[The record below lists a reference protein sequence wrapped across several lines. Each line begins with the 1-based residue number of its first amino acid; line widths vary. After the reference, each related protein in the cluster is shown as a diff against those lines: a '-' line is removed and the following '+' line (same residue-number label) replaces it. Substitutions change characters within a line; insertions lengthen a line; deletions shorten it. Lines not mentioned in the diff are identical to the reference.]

1 MTQLIQD
8 DFTILP
14 RSGEAIELAL
24 AESET
29 GPFGPQSVM
38 TEERPWTTDRTR
50 EISSSPSL
58 RASLAVARDEG
69 ITPQRL
75 ALAEAAAVRLGLP
88 RSVALADLEYAR
100 DQADALRIELDGDLA
115 RWAAKNPEN
124 AALSRDDEG
133 LSGVFSK
140 AREFGGAVADFGND
154 ALHWAL
160 FDAAKDVPEI
170 VQNVGRSLTHGA
182 ADFNRSLVGGAQAV
196 TENILGAQSLPAR
209 ALQSVQDWI
218 DWARPEDVPAE
229 TTFEKLAYGFLR
241 SAPQQVGNIVGYAAN
256 PAAALALMGVQI
268 GGGTYADL
276 REQGVSP
283 QKSMISGA
291 GSAIMQLPFERLG
304 FDRFFKIFKST
315 SARDTLMRTFG
326 AAATEGLTEY
336 VQTYPDLAARLWGLA
351 EKESPDAVE
360 QIQWFGRTLF
370 DAETLWQAHNE
381 GMYAFGIG
389 SLWGLLGG
397 GVRGLAMRDMARQ
410 RAEDFAKQNISLHDA
425 VEASETRHLAP
436 DHMSDALES
445 ASDVLAQSVFIPAQ
459 AALELAEQGRDVL
472 TPLGIS
478 VEQAQQAAEADID
491 LEVKLSEIHSRL
503 DAESMAAI
511 APLLRQRAD
520 APNAL
525 EAGQMDNAAQAQA
538 VVEES
543 RMRQRVADAVQ
554 QEEKRLV
561 SEMTPLVGKKAAE
574 TFGTLHAAQARAF
587 ETAYG
592 VDAAGLMR
600 RRSVELGRVD
610 AQGEALH
617 QAALYEQTPISD
629 AARAS
634 LERDIRD
641 FGTAVDGIVAAGK
654 LPSSPVK
661 LLGQT
666 PLVMRLLGRDT
677 VTGKAAAQ
685 GGVYAAPHVFDGTHP
700 NMTPELWKQIPG
712 ALADPVAVFDSDS
725 PKGRA
730 NGDLVFM
737 LELTDAGGATVVV
750 PVALQARGKLG
761 ARINIVKSAYAK
773 ESGGIPA
780 NTWFLRQL
788 KKNARYVNGQKWKH
802 WRDIGSGADS
812 PLVVPSNAS
821 GNTVYTDADLVNLRQ
836 GNPTLYQS
844 EVSGD
849 SPALRAQVTLDA
861 ETAAI
866 RIFKGAD
873 LSSIP
878 HESAHIFVDDLRR
891 VAADDGSVA
900 RERLRSDLEQ
910 SGMDA
915 TPFAGILSGEVDT
928 EKARAMLRDAR
939 EELAMLDDG
948 DAGLRAAEKVPAK
961 SESSKEGREEIRAA
975 LKANAARR
983 RELLPV
989 ERRLSAYVRH
999 LDGLDQAKRDMAT
1012 LRRFAGV
1019 AEDGD
1024 LTDAQ
1029 WREVQEYAARGFEQY
1044 LMEGKAPSRELQGV
1058 FSRMM
1063 RWLKQIYRSF
1073 RQMGDYVGRD
1083 LNDDVRRVFDRLLS
1097 ADGDV
1102 REDAANRA
1110 ALETEADFLAD
1121 ADLTPDERVE
1131 LDELRGRAEAEVT
1144 AAFERSTARER
1155 GKRYRA
1161 AFDEAKKSL
1170 QDAPFWRF
1178 VAEMTRREPALDGG
1192 QNVGGIRRDSL
1203 VEYLGE
1209 DMTRDIA
1216 KKMPRLINARGGGSL
1231 LDTLALEYHL
1241 TDGDADALA
1250 HMIYDAVVVND
1261 GSVNKIAA
1269 RMAQQTLEEQD
1280 RQADADSGLLA
1291 GEAYGEYLAAVEKAM
1306 RRLYKERQ
1314 AQNEEAAAQ
1323 RMERESLPESYYRKL
1338 ARQEIGGLPVE
1349 RLSAGR
1355 YEASL
1360 RRALEAR
1367 TRFLRL
1373 GKPLEAVRAMQRARM
1388 AFALMQEAR
1397 TARQMVDR
1405 VRNKAVRAVR
1415 VKPGTYPAA
1424 QTEAIRKLV
1433 SGVGLVAPSAPLDAE
1448 AGGMDLDALVQQSIG
1463 DTSAIDLLPLFPDW
1477 LLKLENPDAAEQ
1489 RRGVALNW
1497 KKLLP
1502 DEVEQVE
1509 NLLDFLVHSARE
1521 QSRTDKNSLRASV
1534 EAVAN
1539 AAAASMSGLPTWYAG
1554 ERDSVRSSLERGW
1567 SSIDSVEWLSRKADG
1582 FQNVMGRK
1590 TSTEGVM
1597 ERDVYMRLREGTNRY
1612 HARLAGTQRAIAPHL
1627 VRLLQ
1632 SAKKWERKYGRKY
1645 LNIRDEAGNVLPVP
1659 EMLRRAGVKGWKA
1672 ETVISM
1678 ALNMGNAGNM
1688 ERLRSSYRDESG
1700 NGGLTF
1706 DVVSMLLGDDA
1717 AITLFG
1723 VNAVEASALTQG
1735 RARRDGLLSAE
1746 DWKAVQGV
1754 WNVFGSQWPDT
1765 QAAHKKLYGFAPQGI
1780 EPEAFVV
1787 RVGGEAVELAGGYYP
1802 IRYDSRLDT
1811 ATQEREEKDMLR
1823 DRSESIAP
1831 IPAAR
1836 RGFTRQRVA
1845 HTGKSLR
1852 LDVSGLQQH
1861 LADSARF
1868 IELGYDVRMAD
1879 KIITSPVFAAEYQRA
1894 FGMDEYRRW
1903 RPNLKG
1909 LVVDEADPDSW
1920 TWQAA
1925 EWARK
1930 GLTYYALALNFKTA
1944 FLQLTALSPAIGD
1957 VGAANVARGLA
1968 QLSTQ
1973 GMGLVRSVW
1982 QASPYMER
1990 RFRNMDADLAR
2001 KAMRFSPGRGLNII
2015 YKGKVYT
2022 WENIADLGMLPIAL
2036 ADCVATTA
2044 IWSGA
2049 YHKKMKALRGASGWK
2064 IDRDAQ
2070 YHAEAVA
2077 YADKIIA
2084 QSNPDNDALSKSAFG
2099 RDKGNIRFFNMF
2111 SGATTKFAQ
2120 RTRYMWQ
2127 GVQRGKVTPWEFAR
2141 MEMYD
2146 KLLTSV
2152 VIVVG
2157 VGLAQGR
2164 FSGDDDDSKELVK
2177 LALTTSLGQAAM
2189 AVPVWGNI
2197 IADTIAAAAGSG
2209 TGRRAG
2215 LETPLETPIELGKK
2229 LVIGGGESIREGELG
2244 DRMLLHTLDAAS
2256 FLSRIPVGPAYR
2268 RARRGYEQWQRG
2280 DGTPFSIIMPRSGK

>member
-29 GPFGPQSVM
+29 GPFGPQPVM

-100 DQADALRIELDGDLA
+100 DQADALRIELDGELA

-133 LSGVFSK
+133 LSGVFN
-140 AREFGGAVADFGND
+140 AAANFGTNVRRSLHHGVADFSLAFYG
-154 ALHWAL
+154 AGLS
-160 FDAAKDVPEI
+160 AAELLAGEK
-170 VQNVGRSLTHGA
+170 SFA
-182 ADFNRSLVGGAQAV
+182 ADVFRS
-196 TENILGAQSLPAR
+196 
-209 ALQSVQDWI
+209 ALAANER
-218 DWARPEDVPAE
+218 ARPAPVVAD
-229 TTFEKLAYGFLR
+229 TKLGQFGYDFLR
-241 SAPQQVGNIVGYAAN
+241 SVPQQVGNIVAYSAN
-256 PAAALALMGVQI
+256 PAAALALMGIQI
-268 GGGTYADL
+268 GGSSYVNL

-283 QKSMISGA
+283 KRAAGA
-291 GSAIMQLPFERLG
+291 SALNATLQAPMERLG
-304 FDRFFKIFKST
+304 LGRFMNIFRSST
-315 SARDTLMRTFG
+315 FRDTAVRTLG
-326 AAATEGLTEY
+326 AMATEGLTEY
-336 VQTYPDLAARLWGLA
+336 VQKYPEVATELWGLA
-351 EKESPDAVE
+351 EKQSPDASE
-360 QIQWFGRTLF
+360 QLRWFADKLTDADTL
-370 DAETLWQAHNE
+370 LRAHYE
-381 GMYAFGIG
+381 GLYEAAIG
-389 SLWGLLGG
+389 SVWGLLGG
-397 GVRGLAMRDMARQ
+397 GARSLAIRNRERQ
-410 RAEDFAKQNISLHDA
+410 TAEEFSRQNIALHDA
-425 VEASETRHLAP
+425 VEASETKRLAP
-436 DHMSDALES
+436 EHMADALES
-445 ASDVLAQSVFIPAQ
+445 ASDVLAQSVFIPAR
-459 AALELAEQGRDVL
+459 AALELSEQGRDVL

-478 VEQAQQAAEADID
+478 IEQAQRAAESDID
-491 LEVKLSEIHSRL
+491 LEVKLSEVHSRL
-503 DAESMAAI
+503 DAESMAVL

-525 EAGQMDNAAQAQA
+525 EAEQMDNAAQAQA

-543 RMRQRVADAVQ
+543 RVRQRVADAVR

-561 SEMTPLVGKKAAE
+561 SEMTPLAGKKAAE
-574 TFGTLHAAQARAF
+574 TFGALHTARARAF

-592 VDAAGLMR
+592 VDAAGLLR
-600 RRSVELGRVD
+600 RVRIERGEGTARDGEIPLNQAAMYRSRETDIDAFVNRVLAEAPDAKKSYFVLRDVTAPRAGFNRVSVELASDQVRHDTNRHPDNTIWGEIPDVIERGEVFSGRSDPVTGEKSIIFVRRNGETADVVMGTIVRGKRGKKGKEHKPVLRFRVGTAFRDKAKAVKNWMDGKRD
-610 AQGEALH
+610 AKPFPSDEEITSYPRQEGVPYGSGHDIPGKAP
-617 QAALYEQTPISD
+617 ALYRDRPEIGEITQPADAISD
-629 AARAS
+629 VRLGVLRGNVKPS
-634 LERDIRD
+634 
-641 FGTAVDGIVAAGK
+641 GIKNG
-654 LPSSPVK
+654 
-661 LLGQT
+661 
-666 PLVMRLLGRDT
+666 RLYQPEAHGD
-677 VTGKAAAQ
+677 AAA
-685 GGVYAAPHVFDGTHP
+685 P
-700 NMTPELWKQIPG
+700 
-712 ALADPVAVFDSDS
+712 
-725 PKGRA
+725 
-730 NGDLVFM
+730 
-737 LELTDAGGATVVV
+737 
-750 PVALQARGKLG
+750 
-761 ARINIVKSAYAK
+761 
-773 ESGGIPA
+773 
-780 NTWFLRQL
+780 
-788 KKNARYVNGQKWKH
+788 
-802 WRDIGSGADS
+802 
-812 PLVVPSNAS
+812 
-821 GNTVYTDADLVNLRQ
+821 
-836 GNPTLYQS
+836 
-844 EVSGD
+844 
-849 SPALRAQVTLDA
+849 RAQVTLDA

-891 VAADDGSVA
+891 VAADDGSMA

-910 SGMDA
+910 AGMDV
-915 TPFAGILSGEVDT
+915 TPFAGILSGEVDA
-928 EKARAMLRDAR
+928 ERARAMLRDER
-939 EELAMLDDG
+939 EELAMLDDS

-961 SESSKEGREEIRAA
+961 SDSSREGLEEIRAA

-999 LDGLDQAKRDMAT
+999 LDGLEQAKRDMAT

-1019 AEDGD
+1019 AEDGE

-1044 LMEGKAPSRELQGV
+1044 LMEGKAPSKELQGV

-1063 RWLKQIYRSF
+1063 RWIKQIYRSF
-1073 RQMGDYVGRD
+1073 RQMGDYVGRE
-1083 LNDDVRRVFDRLLS
+1083 LNDDVRRVFDRLL
-1097 ADGDV
+1097 AAEDDV
-1102 REDAANRA
+1102 RENAANRA

-1121 ADLTPDERVE
+1121 ADLTLAERAE
-1131 LDELRGRAEAEVT
+1131 LEELRGRAEAEVT
-1144 AAFERSTARER
+1144 AALERSTARER

-1161 AFDEAKKSL
+1161 AFDEAKRSL

-1192 QNVGGIRRDSL
+1192 PNVGGIRRDSL

-1216 KKMPRLINARGGGSL
+1216 RKMPRLINARGGGSL

-1250 HMIYDAVVVND
+1250 QMIYDAVVVND
-1261 GSVNKIAA
+1261 GSVNKLAA

-1280 RQADADSGLLA
+1280 RQADADAGLLA
-1291 GEAYGEYLAAVEKAM
+1291 GEAYGGYLAAVEKAM

-1314 AQNEEAAAQ
+1314 AQNEQAAAQ

-1338 ARQEIGGLPVE
+1338 ARREIGGLPVE

-1355 YEASL
+1355 YEAAL

-1367 TRFLRL
+1367 TRALRL

-1388 AFALMQEAR
+1388 AFALMREAR

-1405 VRNKAVRAVR
+1405 VRNTAVRAAR

-1424 QTEAIRKLV
+1424 QTEAIRKLN
-1433 SGVGLVAPSAPLDAE
+1433 VGLGLSGPSAPHDADA
-1448 AGGMDLDALVQQSIG
+1448 AGISLEKLVEQSIG
-1463 DTSAIDLLPLFPDW
+1463 DTSAIDIKPLFPDW
-1477 LLKLENPDAAEQ
+1477 LLRLKNPDAEQ
-1489 RRGVALNW
+1489 HRRGVALSW

-1502 DEVEQVE
+1502 DEVEQVG
-1509 NLLDFLVHSARE
+1509 NLIDFLVHSARE
-1521 QSRTDKNSLRASV
+1521 QSRADKNSLRSRV
-1534 EAVAN
+1534 EAVAD
-1539 AAAASMSGLPTWYAG
+1539 AAAANMSGLKTFYPG
-1554 ERDSVRSSLERGW
+1554 ERDSVRSKLDRGW

-1612 HARLAGTQRAIAPHL
+1612 HARLAGTQRAVTPHL

-1632 SAKKWERKYGRKY
+1632 SAKKWERKYGWKY

-1659 EMLRRAGVKGWKA
+1659 ELLRRVGVKGWTA

-1678 ALNMGNAGNM
+1678 ALNMGNSGNR
-1688 ERLRSSYRDESG
+1688 ERLRSSYRDENG

-1706 DVVSMLLGDDA
+1706 NDVSLLLGDDA
-1717 AITLFG
+1717 AMTLFG
-1723 VNAVEASALTQG
+1723 LDTVEAAALTQG
-1735 RARRDGLLSAE
+1735 RARRDGILSAE
-1746 DWKAVQGV
+1746 DWKAIQGV
-1754 WNVFGSQWPDT
+1754 WDVFGSQWADT

-1780 EPEAFVV
+1780 EPGAFVV
-1787 RVGGEAVELAGGYYP
+1787 RVGDEAVDLAGGYYP

-1811 ATQEREEKDMLR
+1811 ATQAREEKADILE
-1823 DRSESIAP
+1823 RSESIAP

-1836 RGFTRQRVA
+1836 RGFTMQRVA

-1879 KIITSPVFAAEYQRA
+1879 KIIMSPAFAAEYQRA
-1894 FGMDEYRRW
+1894 FGMDEYSRW

-1909 LVVDEADPDSW
+1909 LVVDEADPDSG

-1982 QASPYMER
+1982 QASPYMAR

-2001 KAMRFSPGRGLNII
+2001 KAMRFSPGRGFNII

-2036 ADCVATTA
+2036 ADCIATTA

-2099 RDKGNIRFFNMF
+2099 RDKGVIRMFNIF
-2111 SGATTKFAQ
+2111 SGSTTKFAQ

-2146 KLLTSV
+2146 KLLTAV
-2152 VIVVG
+2152 AIVVG
-2157 VGLAQGR
+2157 VGLAQGL
-2164 FSGDDDDSKELVK
+2164 FTGEDDDNKELAK
-2177 LALTTSLGQAAM
+2177 LALTTTLGQGAM
-2189 AVPVWGNI
+2189 AVPQYGNLL
-2197 IADTIAAAAGSG
+2197 ADTFAAAAGSG

-2256 FLSRIPVGPAYR
+2256 FMSKIPVVPAYR
-2268 RARRGYEQWQRG
+2268 RARRGYDQWQRG
-2280 DGTPFSIIMPRSGK
+2280 DGTPLSIIMPRPGK

>member
-1 MTQLIQD
+1 MGIYEEIERARSRVRAALVAADGLSGNQVGVNAELSKRLDLPAPLVASVPELVMREKVVRQIEQD
-8 DFTILP
+8 D
-14 RSGEAIELAL
+14 
-24 AESET
+24 
-29 GPFGPQSVM
+29 
-38 TEERPWTTDRTR
+38 
-50 EISSSPSL
+50 
-58 RASLAVARDEG
+58 
-69 ITPQRL
+69 
-75 ALAEAAAVRLGLP
+75 GL
-88 RSVALADLEYAR
+88 VN
-100 DQADALRIELDGDLA
+100 
-115 RWAAKNPEN
+115 WAARSKEN
-124 AALSRDDEG
+124 AALARDDTDG
-133 LSGVFSK
+133 LSGVFFK

-160 FDAAKDVPEI
+160 FDAAKDVPALGKNA
-170 VQNVGRSLTHGA
+170 VNALYAGTADVAGSFYNVGR
-182 ADFNRSLVGGAQAV
+182 AV
-196 TENILGAQSLPAR
+196 AENTLGE
-209 ALQSVQDWI
+209 QSVVAAFFRDLAATS
-218 DWARPEDVPAE
+218 ARQATAYAPRAE
-229 TTFEKLAYGFLR
+229 SAVGQFGYDFLR
-241 SAPQQVGNIVGYAAN
+241 SAPQILSSI
-256 PAAALALMGVQI
+256 ALAVMSNGATLPAGSAGLLPSFATGARAASSTAAPTAYMATQI
-268 GGGTYADL
+268 FGSTYGTL

-283 QKSMISGA
+283 SRAGMAGA
-291 GSAIMQLPFERLG
+291 ANALAQAPLERLSLG
-304 FDRFFKIFKST
+304 RVAEIFKS
-315 SARDTLMRTFG
+315 APGRDTLVRTLG
-326 AAATEGLTEY
+326 ASATEFLTEY
-336 VQTYPDLAARLWGLA
+336 AQKWPETAAMLWGLA
-351 EKESPDAVE
+351 EKQSSDAVE
-360 QIQWFGRTLF
+360 QLQWFGRTLF
-370 DAETLWQAHNE
+370 DAETLLQAHKE
-381 GMYAFGIG
+381 GMYEGAIG
-389 SLWGLLGG
+389 AIWGGLGG
-397 GVRGLAMRDMARQ
+397 TVRGLSLRNMERQ
-410 RAEDFAKQNISLHDA
+410 RAEDFARQNIELHDS
-425 VEASETRHLAP
+425 VEASETKRLAP
-436 DHMSDALES
+436 EHMADALES

-491 LEVKLSEIHSRL
+491 LEVKLSDVHSRL

-525 EAGQMDNAAQAQA
+525 EAEQMDNAAQAQA

-543 RMRQRVADAVQ
+543 RVRQRVADAVR

-592 VDAAGLMR
+592 VDAAGLMK
-600 RRSVELGRVD
+600 RRSVELGRGD

-617 QAALYEQTPISD
+617 QAALYEQTPLGET
-629 AARAS
+629 ARAS

-641 FGTAVDGIVAAGK
+641 FGTAVDNIVAAGK

-661 LLGQT
+661 MLGQT

-737 LELTDAGGATVVV
+737 LELTDADGATVVV

-844 EVSGD
+844 EASGD
-849 SPALRAQVTLDA
+849 SPDLRAKVNLDA

-891 VAADDGSVA
+891 VAADDGSMA
-900 RERLRSDLEQ
+900 RESLRSEIEQ
-910 SGMDA
+910 AGMDG
-915 TPFAGILSGEVDT
+915 TPFAGILSGEVDV
-928 EKARAMLRDAR
+928 EMARAMLRDAR
-939 EELAMLDDG
+939 EELAMLDDA

-975 LKANAARR
+975 LKTNAARR

-999 LDGLDQAKRDMAT
+999 LDGLEQAKRDMAT

-1019 AEDGD
+1019 AEDGE
-1024 LTDAQ
+1024 LTGAQ

-1063 RWLKQIYRSF
+1063 RWIKQIYRSF
-1073 RQMGDYVGRD
+1073 RQMGDYVGRE

-1097 ADGDV
+1097 AEDDV
-1102 REDAANRA
+1102 RENAANRA
-1110 ALETEADFLAD
+1110 ALETEAEFLAD

-1131 LDELRGRAEAEVT
+1131 LEELRGRAEAEVT
-1144 AAFERSTARER
+1144 AALERSTARAR

-1161 AFDEAKKSL
+1161 AFDEAKRTL

-1178 VAEMTRREPALDGG
+1178 VAEMTRRDPALDGG

-1209 DMTRDIA
+1209 EMTRDIA

-1261 GSVNKIAA
+1261 GSVKKLAA

-1280 RQADADSGLLA
+1280 RQADADAGLLA

-1314 AQNEEAAAQ
+1314 AQNEEAAAR

-1360 RRALEAR
+1360 RRSLEAR
-1367 TRFLRL
+1367 TRALRM

-1388 AFALMQEAR
+1388 AFALMREAR
-1397 TARQMVDR
+1397 TARQLVDR
-1405 VRNKAVRAVR
+1405 VRNAAVRASR

-1433 SGVGLVAPSAPLDAE
+1433 SGVGLLAPSGPMDAE
-1448 AGGMDLDALVQQSIG
+1448 AGSMSLKELVEQSIG

-1477 LLKLENPDAAEQ
+1477 LLNLENPDAAEH

-1502 DEVEQVE
+1502 DEVEQVG

-1521 QSRTDKNSLRASV
+1521 QSRTDKNSLRARV

-1539 AAAASMSGLPTWYAG
+1539 EAAASMSGLPTWYAG
-1554 ERDSVRSSLERGW
+1554 ERDSVRAKLGRGW

-1612 HARLAGTQRAIAPHL
+1612 HSRLAGTQRAIAPHI

-1632 SAKKWERKYGRKY
+1632 SAKTWERKYGRKY

-1659 EMLRRAGVKGWKA
+1659 EMLRRAGVQGWKA

-1678 ALNMGNAGNM
+1678 ALNMGNAGNR
-1688 ERLRSSYRDESG
+1688 ERLRSSYRDANG

-1706 DVVSMLLGDDA
+1706 DDVSLLLGDDA

-1723 VNAVEASALTQG
+1723 LDAVEAASLTQG

-1746 DWKAVQGV
+1746 DWQAVQGV
-1754 WNVFGSQWPDT
+1754 WNVFGSQWADT

-1780 EPEAFVV
+1780 EPGAFVV
-1787 RVGGEAVELAGGYYP
+1787 RVGDEAVNLAGGYYP
-1802 IRYDSRLDT
+1802 IRYDSRLD
-1811 ATQEREEKDMLR
+1811 ATTQAREEQAEILE
-1823 DRSESIAP
+1823 RSESIAP

-1836 RGFTRQRVA
+1836 RGFTKQRVA

-1879 KIITSPVFAAEYQRA
+1879 KIIMSPAFAAEYQRA

-1903 RPNLKG
+1903 RPNLKS
-1909 LVVDEADPDSW
+1909 LVVDEVDPDSV

-1930 GLTYYALALNFKTA
+1930 GLTYYALGFNFKTA
-1944 FLQLTALSPAIGD
+1944 ILQLTALSPAIGD
-1957 VGAANVARGLA
+1957 VGAANVAHGLA
-1968 QLSTQ
+1968 QISTQ

-1982 QASPYMER
+1982 EASPYMER

-2001 KAMRFSPGRGLNII
+2001 KAMRFSPGRGFNII

-2036 ADCVATTA
+2036 SDCIATTA

-2049 YHKKMKALRGASGWK
+2049 YHKKMKELRGASGWK
-2064 IDRDAQ
+2064 IDKDAQ
-2070 YHAEAVA
+2070 YHADAVA

-2099 RDKGNIRFFNMF
+2099 RDKGIIRLFNSF
-2111 SGATTKFAQ
+2111 SSATTKFAQ

-2127 GVQRGKVTPWEFAR
+2127 GMQRGKVTPWEFAR

-2146 KLLTSV
+2146 KLLPAVSMV
-2152 VIVVG
+2152 VA
-2157 VGLAQGR
+2157 VGLAQGL
-2164 FSGDDDDSKELVK
+2164 FSGDDDDNKELAK

-2189 AVPVWGNI
+2189 AVPAYGNL
-2197 IADTIAAAAGSG
+2197 IADTIAAGAGSG
-2209 TGRRAG
+2209 AVRRAG
-2215 LETPLETPIELGKK
+2215 LSTPLNTTIEIASK
-2229 LVIGGGESIREGELG
+2229 LVIGGGKSVREGEMG
-2244 DRMLLHTLDAAS
+2244 DRMLLHVLDAAS
-2256 FLSRIPVGPAYR
+2256 FMARIPVGPVVR
-2268 RARRGYEQWQRG
+2268 RASRGYEQWQRD
-2280 DGTPFSIIMPRSGK
+2280 DGTPFSIIMPRPGK